1 MLRLVEE
8 GTLSL
13 DARARVLLWNVL
25 SDTTEGAW
33 PMVELLDSTLVGGG
47 RDTDARVGVLRRPVT
62 DCPSSGIL
70 RSTLTERASMR
81 RSLPAIA
88 LVALLSLLAAC
99 GGGDDGDTDTDAA
112 ASGDESSTTG
122 EGVCAQSDATDLLAE
137 ICDKGTLTVS
147 TDPAYPPQSSLNEQT
162 GEYEG
167 FDIDVATE
175 IANRLGVDVAWEAP
189 AWDVITA
196 GSWNGRW
203 DTTVGSMTPT
213 NDRQEVLYF
222 TEPYNFTPAVVVV
235 PADDESVIDLTTDL
249 DGKKIGVCSGCTY
262 DQFLTKDLAID
273 GYEFDFVIDD
283 AEISGYDTDTTAL
296 QDLANGRLDAVITS
310 VTTAQGYIDAG
321 NPVKI
326 VGDPVF
332 YEPLA
337 VGFDK
342 SSDPASQGL
351 FEAVDAI
358 VADLHEDGT
367 LTALSEEWYGLDL
380 TTQQ

>member
-1 MLRLVEE
+1 MR
-8 GTLSL
+8 TRFSL
-13 DARARVLLWNVL
+13 IA
-25 SDTTEGAW
+25 
-33 PMVELLDSTLVGGG
+33 
-47 RDTDARVGVLRRPVT
+47 
-62 DCPSSGIL
+62 
-70 RSTLTERASMR
+70 
-81 RSLPAIA
+81 A
-88 LVALLSLLAAC
+88 LVALLALFLASC
-99 GGGDDGDTDTDAA
+99 GGDDDSNADDDGGSDEPAA
-112 ASGDESSTTG
+112 ATG
-122 EGVCAQSDATDLLAE
+122 EEVCAGDVTDLLKE

-175 IANRLGVDVAWEAP
+175 IAKRLGVDVAWEAP
-189 AWDVITA
+189 SWDVITA

-222 TEPYNFTPAVVVV
+222 TQPYNYTPAVVVV
-235 PADDESVIDLTTDL
+235 AADNEDVSDLTTDL
-249 DGKKIGVCSGCTY
+249 DGKKIGVCAGCTY
-262 DQFLTKDLAID
+262 EQFLNKELTIE

-283 AEISGYDTDTTAL
+283 AQVSGYDTDTTAL

-332 YEPLA
+332 YEPLS

-342 SSDPASQGL
+342 SSEPSSESL
-351 FEAVDAI
+351 YEAVDKI
-358 VADLHEDGT
+358 VGEMHEDGT
-367 LTALSEEWYGLDL
+367 LTELSEKWYGLDL

>member
-1 MLRLVEE
+1 MRTRSRLVAM
-8 GTLSL
+8 LAASL
-13 DARARVLLWNVL
+13 VL
-25 SDTTEGAW
+25 T
-33 PMVELLDSTLVGGG
+33 
-47 RDTDARVGVLRRPVT
+47 
-62 DCPSSGIL
+62 
-70 RSTLTERASMR
+70 
-81 RSLPAIA
+81 
-88 LVALLSLLAAC
+88 LAAC
-99 GGGDDGDTDTDAA
+99 GGDGDDGDD
-112 ASGDESSTTG
+112 GDESSG
-122 EGVCAQSDATDLLAE
+122 PSSEGVCAADPADLLAAVCE
-137 ICDKGTLTVS
+137 EGVLTVS

-175 IANRLGVDVAWEAP
+175 IAERLGVDVAWEAP
-189 AWDVITA
+189 SWDVITA

-222 TEPYNFTPAVVVV
+222 TEPYNYTPAVVVTL
-235 PADDESVIDLTTDL
+235 ADNDDVSDLSTDL
-249 DGKKIGVCSGCTY
+249 DGKKIGVCAGCTY
-262 DQFLTKDLAID
+262 EQFLNKELTID

-283 AEISGYDTDTTAL
+283 AEVSGYDTDTTAL

-332 YEPLA
+332 YEPLS

-342 SSDPASQGL
+342 SSDPSSESL
-351 FEAVDAI
+351 FEAVDEI
-358 VADLHEDGT
+358 VAEMHDDGT

-380 TTQQ
+380 TTQE

>member
-1 MLRLVEE
+1 M
-8 GTLSL
+8 
-13 DARARVLLWNVL
+13 
-25 SDTTEGAW
+25 
-33 PMVELLDSTLVGGG
+33 
-47 RDTDARVGVLRRPVT
+47 
-62 DCPSSGIL
+62 
-70 RSTLTERASMR
+70 
-81 RSLPAIA
+81 
-88 LVALLSLLAAC
+88 
-99 GGGDDGDTDTDAA
+99 DG
-112 ASGDESSTTG
+112 
-122 EGVCAQSDATDLLAE
+122 LLAE

-147 TDPAYPPQSSLNEQT
+147 TDPAYPPQSSLDEQT

-175 IANRLGVDVAWEAP
+175 IAKRLGVDVAWEAP
-189 AWDVITA
+189 TWDVITA

-213 NDRQEVLYF
+213 NERQEVLYF
-222 TEPYNFTPAVVVV
+222 TEPYNYTPAVVVV
-235 PADDESVIDLTTDL
+235 AADNDDVTDVTTDL
-249 DGKKIGVCSGCTY
+249 DGKKVGSCSPCTY
-262 DQFLTKDLAID
+262 SDFLEKKLAIE
-273 GYEFDFVIDD
+273 GYTFDFVIDD

-296 QDLANGRLDAVITS
+296 EDLVNGRLDAVITS

-332 YEPLA
+332 YEPLS

-342 SSDPASQGL
+342 SSDPSSESL
-351 FEAVDAI
+351 YEAVDGI
-358 VADLHEDGT
+358 VHEMHEDGT